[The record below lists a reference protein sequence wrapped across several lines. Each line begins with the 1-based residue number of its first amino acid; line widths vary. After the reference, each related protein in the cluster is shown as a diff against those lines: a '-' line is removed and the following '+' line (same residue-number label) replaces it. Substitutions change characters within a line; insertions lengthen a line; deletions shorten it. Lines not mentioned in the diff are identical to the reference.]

1 MVCKKMEPK
10 KEYIQVEQ
18 PKLINNYNQHMGGTD
33 QMDQQIACY
42 NPSMKNR
49 KWYFPIFIFLLKT
62 SCYNAWILMK
72 QLKQSETELSYLGY
86 LYTILNQ
93 VCCTVGRKMNTL
105 YGKSAVAKRVPD
117 NVRFDGMHHYM
128 AKMDKKSRCGLCK
141 KLFKHTV
148 LSVTLSYIYSYRMFR
163 SISWVNNFDIVLA
176 KITIIL

>member
-42 NPSMKNR
+42 NPSIKNR
-49 KWYFPIFIFLLKT
+49 KWYFPIFIFLFKT
-62 SCYNAWILMK
+62 SCYNASILMK
-72 QLKQSETELSYLGY
+72 QLKQSETELSYLGFLRVICTSY
-86 LYTILNQ
+86 LTKYKNDRQ
-93 VCCTVGRKMNTL
+93 VGRKMNTL

-141 KLFKHTV
+141 KNC
-148 LSVTLSYIYSYRMFR
+148 S
-163 SISWVNNFDIVLA
+163 N
-176 KITIIL
+176 ILC